1 MDESIPMPSGKPEQT
16 RLRSST
22 GVVTVDGQHYAVG
35 LIWQPLQNLDDP
47 ILEVRETA
55 ESEMGADLYCLRP
68 AATPQYGIG
77 RTELEH
83 RDGMPSLAAAVASVY
98 ADQSSM
104 CGVFRV
110 DEGWWLIAVRNDLIL
125 AEEDVVFSNEEE
137 AKRAYASMMAVPD
150 WGVRIVPREWQVEG
164 TETKDLSTI
173 LPKARKIRLQPI
185 NAVRRTKFLLFIA
198 IIIIAIVVWLVY
210 SLIALW
216 KNVFPPEKIHV
227 VQEPTNLAPMRP
239 EPEKPKPWENVVDF
253 KVFLNQCWVSAYQI
267 RSIVIPGW
275 TMGTIECTPKGANT
289 SWRLT
294 NIQEG
299 RLNVMNMGL
308 DEYQLENMQITVS
321 ASGDSATGN
330 WKFAK
335 IPLVASVPL
344 LTADKLEADLK
355 EIKQATN
362 FSGLVV
368 SSRQTLL
375 DPPSRPD
382 GTKPSNQ
389 KTYIYYPFTISTSYS
404 PFELVNFF
412 NKFSGV
418 EMLRV
423 QYTPGGSGNSWTYE
437 GRIYAK

>member
-1 MDESIPMPSGKPEQT
+1 MDESIPMPSDVPEQA
-16 RLRSST
+16 RLKSST

-77 RTELEH
+77 RTTLEH
-83 RDGMPSLAAAVASVY
+83 HDGMPSLAAAVASVY

-104 CGVFRV
+104 CGVFKV
-110 DEGWWLIAVRNDLIL
+110 DEGWWLIAIRNDLIL

-150 WGVRIVPREWQVEG
+150 WGVRIVPPEWQVEG
-164 TETKDLSTI
+164 TETKDLKEI

-198 IIIIAIVVWLVY
+198 IAIIAIVIWLIY

-216 KNVFPPEKIHV
+216 KNVFPPEKIRV
-227 VQEPTNLAPMRP
+227 VEEPVDLVPVQP
-239 EPEKPKPWENVVDF
+239 EPEKPKPWENVVDMS
-253 KVFLNQCWVSAYQI
+253 VFLNQCWVSSYQM
-267 RSIVIPGW
+267 RSVVIPGW
-275 TMGTIECTPKGANT
+275 TMGGIECTPKGAAT

-299 RLNVMNMGL
+299 RLNMMNLGL
-308 DEYQLENMQITVS
+308 DEYQLENMRITVS
-321 ASGDSATGN
+321 PTGDSAQGVWN
-330 WKFAK
+330 FQKM
-335 IPLVASVPL
+335 PLVASIPML
-344 LTADKLEADLK
+344 SAETLEIDLK
-355 EIKQATN
+355 EIKQSTN
-362 FSGLVV
+362 FNGFQYSK
-368 SSRQTLL
+368 QTLL
-375 DPPSRPD
+375 DPPNRPD
-382 GTKPSNQ
+382 GSKPANQ
-389 KTYIYYPFTISTSYS
+389 KRYTYFSFTLSTSYS
-404 PFELVNFF
+404 PLEWIKTFE
-412 NKFSGV
+412 KFSGV
-418 EMLRV
+418 ELRRV